1 MAWMSGVV
9 RTAVKAG
16 VAKKVLDEL
25 RRPENQQKLKDIAA
39 RLVTEV
45 RKPETRE
52 RARQVGRTVAGT
64 VAGVAR
70 RRRPPRR

>member
-9 RTAVKAG
+9 RTTVKAG

-39 RLVTEV
+39 RVAAEV
-45 RKPETRE
+45 RKPENQA
-52 RARQVGRTVAGT
+52 RARQVARTVAGT
-64 VAGVAR
+64 VR
-70 RRRPPRR
+70 RKRPTRP